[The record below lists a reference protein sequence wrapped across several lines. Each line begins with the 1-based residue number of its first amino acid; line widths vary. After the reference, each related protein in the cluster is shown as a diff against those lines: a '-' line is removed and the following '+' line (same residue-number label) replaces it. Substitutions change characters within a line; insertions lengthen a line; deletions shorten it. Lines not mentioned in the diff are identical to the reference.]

1 MSYAGTNKVK
11 SVSSTRPSQ
20 LRSAEQGTTSMALLD
35 ALPQGLVTTQRKR
48 SGVAPPVVLSVS
60 VSVAVPGLAA
70 EMVPQA

>member
-1 MSYAGTNKVK
+1 
-11 SVSSTRPSQ
+11 
-20 LRSAEQGTTSMALLD
+20 MALLD

-70 EMVPQA
+70 EMVPKA